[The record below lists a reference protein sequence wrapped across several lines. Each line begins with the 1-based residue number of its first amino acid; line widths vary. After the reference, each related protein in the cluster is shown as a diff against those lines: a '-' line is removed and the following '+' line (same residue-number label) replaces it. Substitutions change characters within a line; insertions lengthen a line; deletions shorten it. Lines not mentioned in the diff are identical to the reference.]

1 MRAGLENAEL
11 AADDGAI
18 SYTRAGAGAAIVL
31 LHGWTLDR
39 RMWAPQFDALSDTHL
54 LIAPDRRG
62 FGRSS
67 APPDLSQEADDVV
80 RLLDV
85 VRAERA
91 VIVGMSQA
99 GRVALD
105 FALRF
110 ADRTQGLVLH
120 GAPLGGVT
128 PGPSDDEAIPI
139 VEYAALVGAG
149 RLDEMKRRWR
159 AHPLMRTTNAQAAA
173 CAEAML
179 ADYQGRD
186 LAGESMAVV
195 EEADPARIAAPALVI
210 TGALDTPWRRRAGDA
225 LASKLANA
233 SRVEIEGAGHL
244 CNLCAPD
251 AYNTAL
257 TRFLSGL

>member
-1 MRAGLENAEL
+1 
-11 AADDGAI
+11 
-18 SYTRAGAGAAIVL
+18 
-31 LHGWTLDR
+31 
-39 RMWAPQFDALSDTHL
+39 
-54 LIAPDRRG
+54 
-62 FGRSS
+62 
-67 APPDLSQEADDVV
+67 
-80 RLLDV
+80 
-85 VRAERA
+85 
-91 VIVGMSQA
+91 
-99 GRVALD
+99 
-105 FALRF
+105 
-110 ADRTQGLVLH
+110 
-120 GAPLGGVT
+120 
-128 PGPSDDEAIPI
+128 
-139 VEYAALVGAG
+139 
-149 RLDEMKRRWR
+149 MKRRWR